1 MLDFDEFKQHV
12 ADHIKD
18 HLPEEFADAK
28 VSVNEVRKNNG
39 MLLHGLTIQTK
50 DSNISPTIYL
60 ESFYETYKDQGMEME
75 VVLEKL
81 AQIEMEHATPDIGIV
96 DVAKNFSDPDFI
108 RSHVI
113 MSLVNAE
120 KNADMLKTVPHK
132 MTEDLAI
139 VYKVYLGSAGEQIG
153 TILITDKHMKQWDIT
168 PGELHECAVKNSN
181 ELMPAQVKGMGE
193 LIREMMGEWAEDIM
207 PEIGPNEMMYVITN
221 ERKTNGAATLVYSDA
236 LERLSEKVGA
246 DLYILP
252 SSIHETIAVPCKPD
266 MDVDVLTKMVREV
279 NQMQVAPEE
288 RLSDNVYKYDA
299 KTKTLSL
306 ADECAREQK
315 VSMVSE
321 KTGTYGAVSPVREEN
336 VNAEAAR
343 PRHRR

>member
-50 DSNISPTIYL
+50 DSSISPTIYL

-120 KNADMLKTVPHK
+120 KNADLLKTVPHK

-168 PGELHECAVKNSN
+168 ADELHECAVNNSN
-181 ELMPAQVKGMGE
+181 ALMPAQVMGMGE

-221 ERKTNGAATLVYSDA
+221 ERKTNGAATLYT
-236 LERLSEKVGA
+236 RLSPYRA
-246 DLYILP
+246 SRIW
-252 SSIHETIAVPCKPD
+252 
-266 MDVDVLTKMVREV
+266 M
-279 NQMQVAPEE
+279 
-288 RLSDNVYKYDA
+288 
-299 KTKTLSL
+299 
-306 ADECAREQK
+306 
-315 VSMVSE
+315 
-321 KTGTYGAVSPVREEN
+321 
-336 VNAEAAR
+336 
-343 PRHRR
+343 